1 MFRLFNRRTESTQIT
16 RRPALMERLEG
27 RALMSA
33 TGWAGPITLLPA
45 VQLPAVQ
52 STTSLLPAVQSATK
66 LLPAVQI
73 TDGTSNTIM
82 F

>member
-1 MFRLFNRRTESTQIT
+1 MFGLPNRRTESTPIA
-16 RRPALMERLEG
+16 RRSALIERLES

-33 TGWAGPITLLPA
+33 TAWAGPITLLPA

-52 STTSLLPAVQSATK
+52 STTSLLPAVQSTARP
-66 LLPAVQI
+66 LPTVQI